1 MLNLQTG
8 EITLPELVLHPGI
21 TLDEVLKALD
31 GKLKTTELYRE
42 SEDTGEDEFYG
53 TSVFFVEPPEVL
65 PQFKLQGIDF
75 DYEGRID
82 RYILTPTDVP
92 DDEPWDPA
100 CDDAAY
106 ERLEAIMQ
114 EAGAVDFES
123 VKHDVRYEYGV
134 GDWCFPWGTIDAS
147 CFPCVDV
154 YFKRLKD
161 FIHFQ
166 PNEDTYISAAYDE
179 INADGTLTEIGIQTR
194 LLPIVNRLL
203 NTGYTIQCGPID
215 ELGVCDGEFVNVT
228 YKLPHGAL
236 GQFFKN
242 NRQYYCAFPEGY
254 QGKKYGIV
262 ANEHHLVIFEIH
274 PDDYPEVLLWTKWI

>member
-42 SEDTGEDEFYG
+42 SEDTDEDEFDG
-53 TSVFFVEPPEVL
+53 TSVFFIEPPEVL

-92 DDEPWDPA
+92 DDEPWDPE

-123 VKHDVRYEYGV
+123 VKHDVRYAQLAGEWY
-134 GDWCFPWGTIDAS
+134 FPWGAFDAS
-147 CFPCVDV
+147 CFPCIDV
-154 YFKRLKD
+154 YFKRIADTIFWKPTPY
-161 FIHFQ
+161 IYV
-166 PNEDTYISAAYDE
+166 PVAYED
-179 INADGTLTEIGIQTR
+179 INADGTLTEVGMMKQ
-194 LLPIVNRLL
+194 LLPIVNREL
-203 NTGYTIQCGPID
+203 TCSRVIHGYPIE
-215 ELGVCDGEFVNVT
+215 ELGTCDGEFINVT
-228 YKLPHGAL
+228 YRLPNGAL

-254 QGKKYGIV
+254 HDKKYGIV
-262 ANEHHLVIFEIH
+262 ADEHYLVIFEIH